1 MVSTVRESEDTK
13 DTGSQAAAP
22 ERRRLG
28 LRRGT
33 CATSTAQ
40 APNENIPLRVSREA
54 KAKPAWASWRHVAH
68 SRRRPTGFAHD
79 THMHARAPGSPL
91 PASAWAQ
98 MRSRELTRASDRIR
112 EWNRLSPC
120 RTVLFR
126 AQEAKAPKAYAAT
139 AYECAGGRKP
149 SNG

>member
-13 DTGSQAAAP
+13 DAGSQAAAP

-40 APNENIPLRVSREA
+40 APNQNIPLLRVSREA

-112 EWNRLSPC
+112 GVELTVAVSHGALQSPRGESAEGIRSDC
-120 RTVLFR
+120 V
-126 AQEAKAPKAYAAT
+126 
-139 AYECAGGRKP
+139 
-149 SNG
+149 